1 MIEFLTAIIAT
12 VGIAVIGGN
21 ALLLYEQRKLLRQIR
36 KLASLYPPYVPTTD
50 DEDLGNTSVKIDN
63 DWTDLGPG
71 RD

>member
-1 MIEFLTAIIAT
+1 MIEFLAP
-12 VGIAVIGGN
+12 VLGGV
-21 ALLLYEQRKLLRQIR
+21 LLGVAAFLLREQRKLLRQIR